1 METPYAK
8 SPTTIT
14 TVGDKALGRSAGLP
28 PHRGL
33 GPQRGLVGDVRAAA
47 VYFTSLRLEIP
58 CEIVLPL
65 LSPTGRHETLAPG
78 NPCDATFPHPTS
90 HVLATPCRA
99 APCCAPLRRDCCGTL
114 GPPPSPLARGRR
126 RRAALGR
133 LKGVSGGCAPSV
145 PALKCRLNF
154 LSSRLSY

>member
-14 TVGDKALGRSAGLP
+14 AVGDKARGRSAGLP

-33 GPQRGLVGDVRAAA
+33 GPQRGLVVDVRAAA

-58 CEIVLPL
+58 CEMVLPL

-78 NPCDATFPHPTS
+78 NPCDATFPLSYVTCPGHALPRCT
-90 HVLATPCRA
+90 LLRATA
-99 APCCAPLRRDCCGTL
+99 ARLPRHAGAAAIAAGK
-114 GPPPSPLARGRR
+114 GPPAAGDAGTPQGSFRGLR
-126 RRAALGR
+126 
-133 LKGVSGGCAPSV
+133 S
-145 PALKCRLNF
+145 
-154 LSSRLSY
+154 